1 VRRRRCKQDSNQG
14 IRSPTPQLR
23 FESGNAS
30 RRAATVF
37 EIRIR
42 ARRRRSATVFE
53 IRIRECLQARR
64 NCVPD
69 SYQGTPSG
77 VPQTVSKI
85 NAPLGAAADR
95 SQS

>member
-30 RRAATVF
+30 RRAATVV

-42 ARRRRSATVFE
+42 
-53 IRIRECLQARR
+53 ARR